1 MVSKV
6 FIDGAAGTTGLEI
19 RERLAGRGEFALA
32 QLSDAERKDPKART
46 AALNE
51 ADIVILCL
59 PDEAARDAVGMIENP
74 AVRVIDASSAHRVAQ
89 GWTYG
94 FPEMEPDQRAKI
106 AASKRVSN
114 PGCWPTGF
122 LGLVRP
128 LVRAGVIP
136 ADFPLTVTGVSGYS
150 GGGKAMI
157 AEFEAKDRPGYV
169 ETVVRT
175 YGLTLSH
182 KHQPE
187 MRVHSG
193 LAHAPVFSPNVGRFY
208 RGMIVEVPLQLWA
221 LPKRPKVYDLLEV
234 FGEAY
239 RGEKLIEVAD
249 LKTGTLSD
257 IPKLLNAAAREHRR
271 GGAQAHQRHEA
282 LCARQRHDRAGA
294 ADRGARQSGQGRVGR
309 RGAEPQHHV
318 RLAGNGGAGVRF
330 RAALILR
337 QAQDKGL
344 IECAVCTTLHPELVE
359 G

>member
-19 RERLAGRGEFALA
+19 RERLAGRGEFALV
-32 QLSDAERKDPKART
+32 QLSDAQRKDAAART

-136 ADFPLTVTGVSGYS
+136 ADFPLTVSGVSGYS

-157 AEFEAKDRPGYV
+157 EEFEAKESPRYV

-221 LPKRPKVYDLLEV
+221 LPKRPKVYDLYEALS
-234 FGEAY
+234 EAY
-239 RGEKLIEVAD
+239 RGEKLVEVAD
-249 LKTGTLSD
+249 LDHIGFSKGSVPDVAKMMSPPPTSID
-257 IPKLLNAAAREHRR
+257 A
-271 GGAQAHQRHEA
+271 EA
-282 LCARQRHDRAGA
+282 LKLTNGMQLFVLGNDKTEQARLIAVLDNLGKGASGA
-294 ADRGARQSGQGRVGR
+294 AVQN
-309 RGAEPQHHV
+309 
-318 RLAGNGGAGVRF
+318 LNTMC
-330 RAALILR
+330 
-337 QAQDKGL
+337 GL
-344 IECAVCTTLHPELVE
+344 PETTGLV
-359 G
+359 